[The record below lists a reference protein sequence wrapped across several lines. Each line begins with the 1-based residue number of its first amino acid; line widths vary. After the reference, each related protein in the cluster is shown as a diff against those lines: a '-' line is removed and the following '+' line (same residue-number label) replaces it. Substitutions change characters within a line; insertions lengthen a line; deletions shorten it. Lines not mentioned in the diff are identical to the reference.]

1 MPHNYISP
9 LLQPSDKKIVL
20 LILDGL
26 GGLPMEV
33 GGPTALE
40 AAEAPNMDRLAS
52 EGNLGQIVPIRA
64 GITPGSG
71 PAHLALFGYD
81 PLVYDIGRGA
91 LSAAGVGVD
100 VHPGDV
106 AARGNL
112 CTLDANGS
120 ITDRR
125 AGRISHE
132 KAAPIVEIL
141 NTVEIPG
148 VKTEVHQVKEYRVV
162 VVMRG
167 EELHPHLTDTD
178 PQKTGVPPLPV
189 RATDPDSERAA
200 KLFNQWLKKAR
211 EALSDQPQANGV
223 NLRGFATDPALPSYQ
238 DAYNL
243 KAACIACYPMY
254 RGVSKLV
261 GMDVIHF
268 EGSHPEDEFE
278 AAKRI
283 WDDYDFFF
291 VHIKKTDSMGEDGN
305 FDGKVK
311 IIEGVDAALPAL
323 MELDPDVLLITGDH
337 STPAVMKSH
346 SWHPVPF
353 LLWAPETV
361 LPDTQTQFGERAC
374 ALGGLGTFPA
384 VDTMSL
390 ALAHAGRLNK
400 YGA

>member
-1 MPHNYISP
+1 MPFDYLKP
-9 LLQPSDKKIVL
+9 LLLPSDKKIVL

-26 GGLPMEV
+26 GGLPIEA

-40 AAEAPNMDRLAS
+40 AAEAPNLDRLAS
-52 EGNLGQIVPIRA
+52 EASLGQTIPIRR
-64 GITPGSG
+64 GLTPGSG

-81 PLVYDIGRGA
+81 PLVYDVGRGA
-91 LSAAGVGVD
+91 LSAAGIGVD
-100 VHPGDV
+100 VYPGDV

-112 CTLDANGS
+112 CSLDAEGN

-141 NTVEIPG
+141 NNVQVPG

-167 EELHPHLTDTD
+167 EGLDPRLTDTD
-178 PQKTGVPPLPV
+178 PQKTGVPPLPTK
-189 RATDPDSERAA
+189 ATDPAAERTAE
-200 KLFNQWLKKAR
+200 LFNQWLEKAR
-211 EALSDQPQANGV
+211 QALADQPQANGV

-243 KAACIACYPMY
+243 KAACIAGYPMY

-261 GMDVIHF
+261 GMDVIEF
-268 EGSHPEDEFE
+268 EGSHPEDEFA

-283 WDDYDFFF
+283 WDDYDFIFI
-291 VHIKKTDSMGEDGN
+291 HIKKTDSMGEDGN
-305 FDGKVK
+305 FDGKIK
-311 IIEGVDAALPAL
+311 IIEELDTALPQL
-323 MELDPDVLLITGDH
+323 MGLKPDVLMVTGDH
-337 STPAVMKSH
+337 STPARMKSH

-353 LLWAPETV
+353 MLWAPETA
-361 LPDTQTQFGERAC
+361 LPDTQTKFGERAC

-384 VDTMSL
+384 IEAMSL
-390 ALAHAGRLNK
+390 ALAHAERLNK